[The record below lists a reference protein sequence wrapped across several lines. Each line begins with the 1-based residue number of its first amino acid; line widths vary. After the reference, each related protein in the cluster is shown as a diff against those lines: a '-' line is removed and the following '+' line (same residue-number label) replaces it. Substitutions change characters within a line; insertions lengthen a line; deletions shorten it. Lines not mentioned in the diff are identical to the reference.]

1 MNKDEKCQIIIEKS
15 RELFGRFGF
24 KKTTMDDIANACEI
38 GKSTLYYYF
47 ENKQDIFKSV
57 IRKEFEMF
65 IERMSKIL
73 SGIQEPH
80 EKLRAFVLARV
91 TRVEE
96 VSSYYSTMK
105 DEYMEHYAFI
115 EEERKAFISWEIET
129 IKSILDLGIQKG
141 IFKDMDTEITATVIA
156 FALKGLEYPWI
167 IRQYMID
174 IEKAVDLMLP
184 ILFEGLDK
192 K

>member
-1 MNKDEKCQIIIEKS
+1 MNKDQKYEIIIEKS

-24 KKTTMDDIANACEI
+24 KKTTMDDISNACGI
-38 GKSTLYYYF
+38 AKATLYYYF
-47 ENKQDIFKSV
+47 ENKQEIFKSV
-57 IRKEFEMF
+57 IKKEFEMF
-65 IERMSKIL
+65 IEKTSKIL
-73 SGIQEPH
+73 SEIDEPH

-91 TRVEE
+91 SRVEE
-96 VSSYYSTMK
+96 ISNYYSTIR
-105 DEYMEHYAFI
+105 DEYIEHYAFI

-129 IKSILDLGIQKG
+129 IKSILNMGIQKG
-141 IFKDMDTEITATVIA
+141 VFKDMDTMITATVIA

-184 ILFEGLDK
+184 ILFKGLDK

>member
-1 MNKDEKCQIIIEKS
+1 MNKDERYEIIIEKS
-15 RELFGRFGF
+15 RELFGKFGF
-24 KKTTMDDIANACEI
+24 KKTTMDDIANACGI
-38 GKSTLYYYF
+38 GKATLYYYF

-57 IRKEFEMF
+57 IKKEIEMF
-65 IERMSKIL
+65 IEKISNVL
-73 SGIQEPH
+73 SQIEEPH

-91 TRVEE
+91 TRVQE
-96 VSSYYSTMK
+96 VSNYYSTMR

-129 IKSILDLGIQKG
+129 IKSILDIGIRKDV
-141 IFKDMDTEITATVIA
+141 FKDMDTEITATVIA

-167 IRQYMID
+167 VRQYMID

-184 ILFEGLDK
+184 ILFKGLDK

>member
-1 MNKDEKCQIIIEKS
+1 MNKDERYEIIIEKS

-24 KKTTMDDIANACEI
+24 KKTTMDDIANACGI
-38 GKSTLYYYF
+38 GKATLYYYF

-57 IRKEFEMF
+57 IKKEIEMF
-65 IERMSKIL
+65 IEKILKIL
-73 SGIQEPH
+73 SEIEEPH
-80 EKLRAFVLARV
+80 EKLRTFILARV

-96 VSSYYSTMK
+96 VSNYYSTIR

-115 EEERKAFISWEIET
+115 EEERKAFISWEIKI
-129 IKSILDLGIQKG
+129 IKSILDMGIQKDV
-141 IFKDMDTEITATVIA
+141 FKDMDTEITATVIA
-156 FALKGLEYPWI
+156 FALKGLEFPWI

-174 IEKAVDLMLP
+174 IEKAVDIMLP
-184 ILFEGLDK
+184 ILFKGLDK